1 MKRLALNKETISQMD
16 RNEMASVNGGLFGIC
31 LKSCKSGSRRG
42 KSCCDD
48 DSLDGDYDDPTIY
61 V

>member
-1 MKRLALNKETISQMD
+1 MKKLILNKETISKMD
-16 RNEMASVNGGLFGIC
+16 TIEMASVNGGLLGIC
-31 LKSCKSGSRRG
+31 LKSCKNGSRRG

-48 DSLDGDYDDPTIY
+48 DSLDGDYDDDTIY